1 MYAAVPRGA
10 PADLPP
16 ARPPPTPLGPL
27 GALRG
32 SLTFSRFYVV
42 GDLADDLPGWSMK
55 RIRANVC
62 QPLVPEEDAP
72 EHFGWANAEDPFDT
86 ELDHEKVFFNEYIVL
101 SLRVDRW
108 VVPGPLLKAHLRE
121 AEEKALEKKGVEKL
135 GKKAKAD
142 LKIMVVKKL
151 RKQLVPV
158 TRSVDLVW
166 NLGTNV
172 ALFFSH
178 AKKQHEL
185 VQALF
190 EKTFKAHLI
199 LESPGTAAD
208 RRGLSRAEEDLFAN
222 LEPTVLAREP
232 ASSLREVAS

>member
-1 MYAAVPRGA
+1 M
-10 PADLPP
+10 
-16 ARPPPTPLGPL
+16 

-42 GDLADDLPGWSMK
+42 GDLADDLPGWSLK
-55 RIRANVC
+55 RIRAGVC
-62 QPLVPEEDAP
+62 QPLVPDEDAP
-72 EHFGWANAEDPFDT
+72 EKHGWANVEDPFDT
-86 ELDHEKVFFNEYIVL
+86 DLDHEKVFFNEYVVL
-101 SLRVDRW
+101 ALRVDRW

-121 AEEKALEKKGVEKL
+121 AEEKVLEKKGIEKL

-142 LKIMVVKKL
+142 LKVMVVKRL
-151 RKQLVPV
+151 RRQLVPV

-166 NLGTNV
+166 NVNTNV

-190 EKTFKAHLI
+190 EKTFRAQLL

-208 RRGLSRAEEDLFAN
+208 RRGLSKAEADLFEN
-222 LEPTVLAREP
+222 LEPTILARDP
-232 ASSLREVAS
+232 ASAVREVAS